1 MQIVW
6 RLWQPYAARLKNDN
20 VTDAGGARSVVLS
33 GYSMA
38 VNLGSSALGLVLG
51 GLADAHLTAALAL
64 AAALCLAAAGLLR
77 LFGPRA

>member
-1 MQIVW
+1 
-6 RLWQPYAARLKNDN
+6 
-20 VTDAGGARSVVLS
+20 
-33 GYSMA
+33 MA